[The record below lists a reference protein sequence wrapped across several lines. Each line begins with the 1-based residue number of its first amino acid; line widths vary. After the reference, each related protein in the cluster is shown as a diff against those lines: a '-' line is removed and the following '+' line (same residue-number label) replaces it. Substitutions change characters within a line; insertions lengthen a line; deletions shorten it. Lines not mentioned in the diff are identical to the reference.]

1 MLRRSWKTEMTDGER
16 GRGLVFF
23 LLYLL
28 VFPRMN
34 AFLQRLLLGEV
45 EVMVAE
51 ANVVYYGFLFA
62 MALLVFWGFLK
73 KDFLSLLDWLPE
85 NLFAVGVALLLAG
98 GLQAVLSLL
107 PFPVADP
114 IALQYA
120 QEYRLA
126 PAPTLALILLLI
138 PVVEETLFRG
148 LVCGTLR
155 GYSRNLAFA
164 VGTVLYAVAV
174 VWRYALE
181 WKDPRYLLLT
191 IVYLPM
197 SAALTWCYDRGGS
210 VWSCVVLHGL
220 LNGLVL
226 IMAL

>member
-1 MLRRSWKTEMTDGER
+1 MTAGER
-16 GRGLVFF
+16 RRGLVFF

-34 AFLQRLLLGEV
+34 AFLQKLWMGDGEV
-45 EVMVAE
+45 LVAE
-51 ANVVYYGFLFA
+51 ANVIYYGFLFV
-62 MALLVFWGFLK
+62 MALFVFWSFLK
-73 KDFLSLLDWLPE
+73 KDLLSLLDWLPE
-85 NLFAVGVALLLAG
+85 NLLAVAAALLLAG
-98 GLQAVLSLL
+98 GLQAVLSIL
-107 PFPVADP
+107 PLPEPDP

-126 PAPTLALILLLI
+126 PVPTLTLILLLI

-148 LVCGTLR
+148 LVYGSLR
-155 GYSRNLAFA
+155 GYSRDLAFA
-164 VGTVLYAVAV
+164 VGTIFYALAA

-181 WKDPRYLLLT
+181 WGSPRYLLLGLL
-191 IVYLPM
+191 YLPK

-220 LNGLVL
+220 LNGVIL
-226 IMAL
+226 ILAL

>member
-164 VGTVLYAVAV
+164 VAV

-197 SAALTWCYDRGGS
+197 SVALTWCYDRGGS

>member
-1 MLRRSWKTEMTDGER
+1 MRRRSWKTEMTVSEQRR
-16 GRGLVFF
+16 GMVFF

-34 AFLQRLLLGEV
+34 AFLQRLWMGDGEV
-45 EVMVAE
+45 LVAE
-51 ANVVYYGFLFA
+51 ANVIYYAFLFA
-62 MALLVFWGFLK
+62 LALFVFWSFLK
-73 KDFLSLLDWLPE
+73 KDFLGLMDWLPE
-85 NLFAVGVALLLAG
+85 NLAAVGVAVLLAG

-114 IALQYA
+114 ISLQYA

-126 PAPTLALILLLI
+126 PAPTLVLILLLI

-148 LVCGTLR
+148 LIYGSLR
-155 GYSRNLAFA
+155 GYSRPLGA
-164 VGTVLYAVAV
+164 VVGVVFYALAV

-191 IVYLPM
+191 ILYLPM

-210 VWSCVVLHGL
+210 VWSCVVLHAL
-220 LNGLVL
+220 LNGLIL

>member
-1 MLRRSWKTEMTDGER
+1 MLRRSWKTEMTVSEQRR
-16 GRGLVFF
+16 GMGFF

-34 AFLQRLLLGEV
+34 ALLQRLWMGDGEV
-45 EVMVAE
+45 LVAE
-51 ANVVYYGFLFA
+51 ANVVYYAFLFTL
-62 MALLVFWGFLK
+62 ALFVFWGFLK
-73 KDFLSLLDWLPE
+73 KDFLGLMDWLPE

-114 IALQYA
+114 ISLQYA

-126 PAPTLALILLLI
+126 PAPTLALILVLI

-148 LVCGTLR
+148 LIYGSLR
-155 GYSRNLAFA
+155 GYSRTLAA
-164 VGTVLYAVAV
+164 VLGVVFYALAV
-174 VWRYALE
+174 VWRYALDL
-181 WKDPRYLLLT
+181 KDLRYLLLV
-191 IVYLPM
+191 IPYLPM

-210 VWSCVVLHGL
+210 VWGCVVLHAL
-220 LNGLVL
+220 LNGLIL

>member
-1 MLRRSWKTEMTDGER
+1 MLRRSWKTEMTVSEQRR
-16 GRGLVFF
+16 GMVFF

-34 AFLQRLLLGEV
+34 AFLQRLWMGDGEV
-45 EVMVAE
+45 LVAE
-51 ANVVYYGFLFA
+51 ANVIYYAFLFTL
-62 MALLVFWGFLK
+62 ALFVFWSFLK
-73 KDFLSLLDWLPE
+73 KDFLGLMDWLPE
-85 NLFAVGVALLLAG
+85 NLFAVGVAVLLAG

-114 IALQYA
+114 ISLQYA
-120 QEYRLA
+120 QEFRLA
-126 PAPTLALILLLI
+126 PAPTLVLILLLI

-148 LVCGTLR
+148 LIYGSLR
-155 GYSRNLAFA
+155 GYSRPLGAA
-164 VGTVLYAVAV
+164 VGVVLYALAV

-191 IVYLPM
+191 ILYLPM